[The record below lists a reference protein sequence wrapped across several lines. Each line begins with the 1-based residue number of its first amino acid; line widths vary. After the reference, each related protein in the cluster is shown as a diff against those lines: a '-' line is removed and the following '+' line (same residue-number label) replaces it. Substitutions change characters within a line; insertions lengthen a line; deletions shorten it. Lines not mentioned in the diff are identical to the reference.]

1 MLNVEWTSEQALFAE
16 MQDTFNSL
24 EPDSFYMSHYELER
38 KTEYTAADWKT
49 FLTIPAVADYVT
61 QELRMLQQ
69 TEMRKL
75 LKDISSNSRSVG
87 TAQMLTALNKMLET
101 TNTKEGPVFIYT
113 YVPPN
118 IKESNSGNVRIL
130 KKDPFRKE
138 E

>member
-1 MLNVEWTSEQALFAE
+1 
-16 MQDTFNSL
+16 
-24 EPDSFYMSHYELER
+24 
-38 KTEYTAADWKT
+38 
-49 FLTIPAVADYVT
+49 
-61 QELRMLQQ
+61 
-69 TEMRKL
+69 MRKL

-101 TNTKEGPVFIYT
+101 TNTKEGPIFIYT